1 MLNKIL
7 SLYAKL
13 CNTAPFTAKVGQQIV
28 QLEEELQ
35 ASSARLTQD
44 SSHAQQHF
52 ETLLQTQSKIVV
64 LTAEEANIRAKLIS
78 IQASLTPHVDIL
90 QKEQARATDL
100 LKQDPNLSTL
110 DGLVHLA
117 VEVDI

>member
-13 CNTAPFTAKVGQQIV
+13 CNTAPFTAEVGQQIL

-52 ETLLQTQSKIVV
+52 EKLLHTQRKIAV
-64 LTAEEANIRAKLIS
+64 LTIEEANIRAKLIS

-90 QKEQARATDL
+90 QKEQAQATDL
-100 LKQDPNLSTL
+100 L
-110 DGLVHLA
+110 
-117 VEVDI
+117 